1 MLLNFNSSSMKKIVL
16 YILLLL
22 CTSIV
27 AKSQNTVTIPD
38 PNFANYISS
47 HFVGSMNGNLLDTT
61 NSSIISALSLDI
73 SNLQIQNLQG
83 VQYFT
88 SLVSLNCDNNPL
100 TIFNALPP
108 NLNTLYCSG
117 TSLTSMPP
125 FPGTLTTL
133 YCSSSNLTS
142 IGNLPSN
149 LQLLNCRDN
158 QLTALPN
165 LPSSLTE
172 LNCETNL
179 LTNLPSLPN
188 GLITLKCGDNTITNL
203 PSLPSSLQI
212 LICSANNLS
221 DLPSLP
227 ASLEWL
233 HCSQN
238 LLTNLPVLPNNL
250 RQLYCGFNS
259 IQSLPTHLPDSLRM
273 LGCNFNNL
281 YTLPWLPDKL
291 LELDCSYNNI
301 QSVLNFPTGIEE
313 IMCNNNNIY
322 CFPTF
327 PTSGVLLCFID
338 SNPFTCVPNFILAA
352 GTDLT
357 IYPPCWPGNTSE
369 CISATNINGFAYT
382 DTSNNCLK
390 DNGEPS
396 KPNIPIQLF
405 DNNNNLIAQTTSTS
419 YNNYSFYISTG
430 NYLVTVD
437 TSNVPFTVNCSTPGI
452 DSAVVINPGSI
463 IGNVNFDIDCKAGF
477 DIGVQSVSRNGVA
490 FPGEKHRLNIVAG
503 DMSNWYNLN
512 CAAGVSG
519 QLEIT
524 VTGNVSFFEVPI
536 GALYPTI
543 VGNVY
548 TYNIADFGTV
558 NFQTD
563 FSLVFETDT
572 TAQAGDQI
580 CVNITV
586 NPSNGDNDSTNNLF
600 NYCYE
605 VVNSYDPNMKE
616 VYPVEV
622 NPGYDGWFTY
632 TIHFQNTGNAPA
644 INIKLKDTL
653 DINLDLSTFQAL
665 NYSHANTFQLNENL
679 LSIRFQGIMLP
690 DSTTDFDGSQGF
702 FQYRIKAMPNL
713 PVGTQIENTAY
724 IFFDYNPPII
734 TNTVASVFSQDLS
747 GIQQEIENFNIS
759 PNPSNGEVSIER
771 NSVSNATVKI
781 YNVQGE
787 VVYRKETNK
796 AIETL
801 DMSEFKVG
809 LYFIELSTPSSSKTN
824 KLVISKN

>member
-1 MLLNFNSSSMKKIVL
+1 
-16 YILLLL
+16 
-22 CTSIV
+22 
-27 AKSQNTVTIPD
+27 
-38 PNFANYISS
+38 
-47 HFVGSMNGNLLDTT
+47 
-61 NSSIISALSLDI
+61 
-73 SNLQIQNLQG
+73 
-83 VQYFT
+83 
-88 SLVSLNCDNNPL
+88 
-100 TIFNALPP
+100 
-108 NLNTLYCSG
+108 
-117 TSLTSMPP
+117 
-125 FPGTLTTL
+125 
-133 YCSSSNLTS
+133 
-142 IGNLPSN
+142 
-149 LQLLNCRDN
+149 
-158 QLTALPN
+158 
-165 LPSSLTE
+165 
-172 LNCETNL
+172 
-179 LTNLPSLPN
+179 
-188 GLITLKCGDNTITNL
+188 
-203 PSLPSSLQI
+203 
-212 LICSANNLS
+212 
-221 DLPSLP
+221 
-227 ASLEWL
+227 
-233 HCSQN
+233 
-238 LLTNLPVLPNNL
+238 
-250 RQLYCGFNS
+250 
-259 IQSLPTHLPDSLRM
+259 
-273 LGCNFNNL
+273 
-281 YTLPWLPDKL
+281 
-291 LELDCSYNNI
+291 
-301 QSVLNFPTGIEE
+301 
-313 IMCNNNNIY
+313 
-322 CFPTF
+322 
-327 PTSGVLLCFID
+327 
-338 SNPFTCVPNFILAA
+338 
-352 GTDLT
+352 
-357 IYPPCWPGNTSE
+357 
-369 CISATNINGFAYT
+369 
-382 DTSNNCLK
+382 
-390 DNGEPS
+390 
-396 KPNIPIQLF
+396 
-405 DNNNNLIAQTTSTS
+405 
-419 YNNYSFYISTG
+419 
-430 NYLVTVD
+430 LVTVD

-702 FQYRIKAMPNL
+702 F
-713 PVGTQIENTAY
+713 
-724 IFFDYNPPII
+724 
-734 TNTVASVFSQDLS
+734 
-747 GIQQEIENFNIS
+747 
-759 PNPSNGEVSIER
+759 SIPYK
-771 NSVSNATVKI
+771 SNA
-781 YNVQGE
+781 
-787 VVYRKETNK
+787 
-796 AIETL
+796 
-801 DMSEFKVG
+801 EFTCWHSNREHR
-809 LYFIELSTPSSSKTN
+809 LYLF
-824 KLVISKN
+824 